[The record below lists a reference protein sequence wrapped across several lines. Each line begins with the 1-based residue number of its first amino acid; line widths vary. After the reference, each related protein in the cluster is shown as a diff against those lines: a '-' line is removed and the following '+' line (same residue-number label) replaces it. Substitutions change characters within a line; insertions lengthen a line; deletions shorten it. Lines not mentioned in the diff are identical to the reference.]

1 MAVFTH
7 RRSGTARARAKNGS
21 HYTRNGTTTLASATL
36 MNRKQIR
43 SATRRQSWHEEAW
56 AMFDQCGELHAAT
69 RWLGNALSRAR
80 LFIAKSSEDG
90 GGDPTPVE
98 DPPQN
103 AVDVLDELHA
113 GSVGQGEMMR
123 RLATNLDIV
132 GEAFLIRLPKS
143 DDPTADENAAPYRW
157 LVASVDEFQYNGG
170 RSRIKLPEDGSSA
183 DLDPEK
189 TTVIRLWN
197 PHPRQAWEA
206 DSPVRSNLPVLRE
219 VMSLSQHITATVE
232 SRLAGAGV
240 LAIPKSATLPNPNV
254 QEGANPLHHNAF
266 VDALVQGMVTP
277 ITDRDNASAVVPI
290 VISVDDE
297 AIGKLQ
303 HLSFSTELDANVT
316 EMRKDA
322 LARFA
327 AGTDLPQEIITGLGE
342 SSHWNASEI
351 EEQALK
357 VAVEPVIS
365 VICDALTQQLLWP
378 ALRAMGEKDPEKWVI
393 WYSTAEL
400 SQPPD
405 RSAEAQAL
413 YDKGVL
419 SPESLLRENGFNGD
433 DRPSDDDQRKEF
445 ARQVVLAKPELI
457 APLAPFVGFEGMEDT
472 FKEATQ
478 PAPAPAPPGQEG
490 PADPEQ
496 DPELQQGQQP
506 GGGGGQPPPP
516 QQGGKP
522 PASGGG
528 GGKPPPKPAA
538 GKPQPKAMGASADS
552 PDRDQVNVEAVE
564 AVALRALEKAG
575 NRLLTNSARGVRGKP
590 ESQGVYSWDLHTV
603 APAPNNLDRLFDRAF
618 DLVEPVFGDQPC
630 VKSTVEDYCRSLV
643 MSGRP
648 HRREYLEQALRHSGC
663 LTSTST

>member
-1 MAVFTH
+1 MPTFH
-7 RRSGTARARAKNGS
+7 RRTGSARARAKNGTWHTKS
-21 HYTRNGTTTLASATL
+21 STTTLASATL
-36 MNRKQIR
+36 MNRRQIR
-43 SATRRQSWHEEAW
+43 SATRKQSWHEEAW
-56 AMFDQCGELHAAT
+56 AFFDSVGELHAAT
-69 RWLGNALSRAR
+69 RWMGNALSRAR
-80 LFIAKSSEDG
+80 LFIAESSEDG
-90 GGDPTPVE
+90 GGDPTPV
-98 DPPQN
+98 DNPPQN

-132 GEAFLIRLPKS
+132 GEGYLIRLPKA
-143 DDPTADENAAPYRW
+143 DDPTADHESAPYRW
-157 LVASVDEFQYNGG
+157 LVASVDEFQYTQSQ
-170 RSRIKLPEDGSSA
+170 SRLKLPEDGTTITI
-183 DLDPEK
+183 DPEK
-189 TTVIRLWN
+189 TTVIRMWN

-219 VMSLSQHITATVE
+219 VQALSQHITATVE

-254 QEGANPLHHNAF
+254 QEGANALHQNAF

-290 VISVDDE
+290 VLSVDDE

-303 HLSFSTELDANVT
+303 HLTFATELDANVT

-351 EEQALK
+351 EEQAIK
-357 VAVEPVIS
+357 VAIEPVIS

-400 SQPPD
+400 SQRPD

-419 SPESLLRENGFNGD
+419 SPESLLRENGFNAD
-433 DRPSDDDQRKEF
+433 DLPNDDENRREF

-457 APLAPFVGFEGMEDT
+457 APLAPFVGFEGMEDML
-472 FKEATQ
+472 KEAVA

-490 PADPEQ
+490 PQDPEQ
-496 DPELQQGQQP
+496 DPEL
-506 GGGGGQPPPP
+506 GGQEGKPAPAP
-516 QQGGKP
+516 QQKPGGGKP
-522 PASGGG
+522 PAGGG
-528 GGKPPPKPAA
+528 AKQPPAGGGQQPGKPP
-538 GKPQPKAMGASADS
+538 KATAASATS
-552 PDRDQVNVEAVE
+552 PDSDQPSVEAVE
-564 AVALRALEKAG
+564 AVTLRALEKAG
-575 NRLLTNSARGVRGKP
+575 NRLLTNSARGLRGKP

-603 APAPNNLDRLFDRAF
+603 APQPDNLDRLFDRAF
-618 DLVEPVFGDQPC
+618 DLVDPVFGDQPQI
-630 VKSTVEDYCRSLV
+630 KSTVEDYCRSLV
-643 MSGRP
+643 LSGRP
-648 HRREYLEQALRHSGC
+648 HRREYLEAALRQSGC
-663 LTSTST
+663 LASTSP